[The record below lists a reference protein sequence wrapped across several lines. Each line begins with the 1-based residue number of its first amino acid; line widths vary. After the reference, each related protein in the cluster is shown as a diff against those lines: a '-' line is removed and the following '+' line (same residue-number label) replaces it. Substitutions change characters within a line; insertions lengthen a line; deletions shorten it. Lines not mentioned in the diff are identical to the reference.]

1 MAEMTAEDIRLYE
14 EWDDKRMKTI
24 SNQIVEFFPQV
35 MIFHTL
41 IVSMCVLR
49 SPTDFAV
56 SCTLFAMI
64 IRVVMVIGYYANK
77 KIIWIGA
84 GAIEVFINFMLLFIC
99 MGYS

>member
-1 MAEMTAEDIRLYE
+1 
-14 EWDDKRMKTI
+14 
-24 SNQIVEFFPQV
+24 
-35 MIFHTL
+35 MIFHTI

-64 IRVVMVIGYYANK
+64 MRILMVAGYYMNK
-77 KIIWIGA
+77 KIIYLGA
-84 GAIEVFINFMLLFIC
+84 GSIEVFINFMLLFIC